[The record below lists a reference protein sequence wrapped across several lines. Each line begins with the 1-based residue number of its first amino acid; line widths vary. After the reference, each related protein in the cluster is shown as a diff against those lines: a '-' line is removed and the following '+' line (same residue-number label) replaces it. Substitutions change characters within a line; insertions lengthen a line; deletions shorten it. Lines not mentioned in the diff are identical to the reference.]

1 MDRRRRRLR
10 KTKGEF
16 RALDWGVCRD
26 LLWTEG
32 RRLRKTKGEFRA
44 LDWVV
49 CRDLLWTEGGD

>member
-1 MDRRRRRLR
+1 MDRRRRLR

-32 RRLRKTKGEFRA
+32 
-44 LDWVV
+44 
-49 CRDLLWTEGGD
+49 GD

>member
-1 MDRRRRRLR
+1 MDRRSRRRLR

-32 RRLRKTKGEFRA
+32 G
-44 LDWVV
+44 
-49 CRDLLWTEGGD
+49 GGD